1 MGRKPPKPISKNMA
15 RTSIVK
21 TGARGGATV
30 TQADSQVKSLVEMDL
45 LAGKEPR
52 LPAEKAGLLAEG
64 GNQRKQ
70 RKELNMFKINKN
82 RKEEMTDKEVLAQ
95 AVEEPIEPLYDPEM
109 DTIDYL
115 RALDKKDYEKLIKK
129 VEIYR
134 EADEA
139 VAKLDGKKVVKKTQ
153 ELLESDFV
161 EA

>member
-1 MGRKPPKPISKNMA
+1 
-15 RTSIVK
+15 
-21 TGARGGATV
+21 
-30 TQADSQVKSLVEMDL
+30 
-45 LAGKEPR
+45 
-52 LPAEKAGLLAEG
+52 
-64 GNQRKQ
+64 
-70 RKELNMFKINKN
+70 MFKTNKN
-82 RKEEMTDKEVLAQ
+82 RKEEMTDKEVLEQ

-134 EADEA
+134 DADDA
-139 VAKLDGKKVVKKTQ
+139 VAKLDSKKVVKKTQ

>member
-1 MGRKPPKPISKNMA
+1 
-15 RTSIVK
+15 
-21 TGARGGATV
+21 
-30 TQADSQVKSLVEMDL
+30 
-45 LAGKEPR
+45 
-52 LPAEKAGLLAEG
+52 
-64 GNQRKQ
+64 
-70 RKELNMFKINKN
+70 MFKINKN

-115 RALDKKDYEKLIKK
+115 RALDKKDYEKLVKK

-139 VAKLDGKKVVKKTQ
+139 VAKLDSKKVVKKTQ

>member
-1 MGRKPPKPISKNMA
+1 
-15 RTSIVK
+15 
-21 TGARGGATV
+21 
-30 TQADSQVKSLVEMDL
+30 
-45 LAGKEPR
+45 
-52 LPAEKAGLLAEG
+52 
-64 GNQRKQ
+64 
-70 RKELNMFKINKN
+70 MFKINRN
-82 RKEEMTDKEVLAQ
+82 RKEEMTDKEVLEQ
-95 AVEEPIEPLYDPEM
+95 AVEEPIEPLYDPEL

-139 VAKLDGKKVVKKTQ
+139 VAKLDGKKVIKKTQ

>member
-1 MGRKPPKPISKNMA
+1 
-15 RTSIVK
+15 
-21 TGARGGATV
+21 
-30 TQADSQVKSLVEMDL
+30 
-45 LAGKEPR
+45 
-52 LPAEKAGLLAEG
+52 
-64 GNQRKQ
+64 
-70 RKELNMFKINKN
+70 MFKLNRN
-82 RKEEMTDKEVLAQ
+82 RKEEMTDEEILQQ
-95 AVEEPIEPLYDPEM
+95 AVEEEENPIYDPEL

-115 RALDKKDYEKLIKK
+115 RALDKKDYEKLVKK

>member
-1 MGRKPPKPISKNMA
+1 
-15 RTSIVK
+15 
-21 TGARGGATV
+21 
-30 TQADSQVKSLVEMDL
+30 
-45 LAGKEPR
+45 
-52 LPAEKAGLLAEG
+52 
-64 GNQRKQ
+64 
-70 RKELNMFKINKN
+70 MFKISRN
-82 RKEEMTDKEVLAQ
+82 RKEEMTDKEVLEQ

>member
-1 MGRKPPKPISKNMA
+1 
-15 RTSIVK
+15 
-21 TGARGGATV
+21 
-30 TQADSQVKSLVEMDL
+30 
-45 LAGKEPR
+45 
-52 LPAEKAGLLAEG
+52 
-64 GNQRKQ
+64 
-70 RKELNMFKINKN
+70 MFKISKN
-82 RKEEMTDKEVLAQ
+82 RKEEMTDKEVIEQ
-95 AVEEPIEPLYDPEM
+95 AFDDANIEPLYDPEM

-115 RALDKKDYEKLIKK
+115 LTLDKKDYEKLIKK

>member
-1 MGRKPPKPISKNMA
+1 
-15 RTSIVK
+15 
-21 TGARGGATV
+21 
-30 TQADSQVKSLVEMDL
+30 
-45 LAGKEPR
+45 
-52 LPAEKAGLLAEG
+52 
-64 GNQRKQ
+64 
-70 RKELNMFKINKN
+70 
-82 RKEEMTDKEVLAQ
+82 
-95 AVEEPIEPLYDPEM
+95 M

>member
-1 MGRKPPKPISKNMA
+1 
-15 RTSIVK
+15 
-21 TGARGGATV
+21 
-30 TQADSQVKSLVEMDL
+30 
-45 LAGKEPR
+45 
-52 LPAEKAGLLAEG
+52 
-64 GNQRKQ
+64 
-70 RKELNMFKINKN
+70 MFKINRN
-82 RKEEMTDKEVLAQ
+82 RKEEMTDKEVLEQ

-139 VAKLDGKKVVKKTQ
+139 VAKLDSKKVVKKTQ

-161 EA
+161 EV

>member
-1 MGRKPPKPISKNMA
+1 
-15 RTSIVK
+15 
-21 TGARGGATV
+21 
-30 TQADSQVKSLVEMDL
+30 
-45 LAGKEPR
+45 
-52 LPAEKAGLLAEG
+52 
-64 GNQRKQ
+64 
-70 RKELNMFKINKN
+70 MFKINRN
-82 RKEEMTDKEVLAQ
+82 RKEEMTDKEVLEQ

-134 EADEA
+134 DADDA

>member
-1 MGRKPPKPISKNMA
+1 
-15 RTSIVK
+15 
-21 TGARGGATV
+21 
-30 TQADSQVKSLVEMDL
+30 
-45 LAGKEPR
+45 
-52 LPAEKAGLLAEG
+52 
-64 GNQRKQ
+64 
-70 RKELNMFKINKN
+70 MFKINKN

-139 VAKLDGKKVVKKTQ
+139 VAKLDSKKVVKKTQ